1 MNKYEQLIEYIINDQ
16 EDKARELFHSIVVAK
31 SRDIYESLMDETV
44 DQYDQQ
50 GDLVDDVT
58 RDENGGLGEADD
70 EFGGEMDAD
79 DGMDDDMGGE
89 EDFGDEGGDDEFGGE
104 DEFGGDDLGDDMG
117 GDEGGGD
124 LSDKFQDIKSAI
136 EDLEA
141 EFQAIMGGGDEGMDG
156 EMGDGEI
163 EGGDEMAADD
173 AGEEFGGAPEEV
185 GAEEE
190 APMGESA
197 NPFAKKSGSGKADS
211 GSGKSGSGAA
221 KSGSG
226 KAASGSGKA
235 GSGNPFAKK
244 GSGSGKNESKKSAAE
259 LMREYVEKIS
269 DGHGP
274 EKHGEAEGNEV
285 GSDRKSFP
293 VNKATPVAGK
303 NDMGGTTANILSGK
317 GNDTSERDGQTSKS
331 KAGGFMKAPVAIPGS
346 ERNVNKVGGNKGA
359 QDFYKTKAKAKD
371 AEGSTTKDSVPVKKD
386 SLGYPSK

>member
-16 EDKARELFHSIVVAK
+16 EDKARELFHNIVVAK

-50 GDLVDDVT
+50 GDLVDDVM
-58 RDENGGLGEADD
+58 RDETMEADEEFDAPEGD
-70 EFGGEMDAD
+70 EFGDDEADEEFDAP
-79 DGMDDDMGGE
+79 E
-89 EDFGDEGGDDEFGGE
+89 GDEFGDDEADEEFDAPEG
-104 DEFGGDDLGDDMG
+104 DEFGGDDAA
-117 GDEGGGD
+117 EGGD
-124 LSDKFQDIKSAI
+124 LTDKFQDIKSAI

-141 EFQAIMGGGDEGMDG
+141 EFQAIMGGGDDMSAD
-156 EMGDGEI
+156 MGDGEI

-173 AGEEFGGAPEEV
+173 AGDEFGGAPEEV

-190 APMGESA
+190 LPMEGA
-197 NPFAKKSGSGKADS
+197 NPFAKKSGSGKAAS
-211 GSGKSGSGAA
+211 GSG

-226 KAASGSGKA
+226 KAASGSGKS

-244 GSGSGKNESKKSAAE
+244 GSGSGAKTESKKSAAE

-274 EKHGEAEGNEV
+274 EKAGEAEGNEV

-293 VNKATPVAGK
+293 VNKTTPVAGK
-303 NDMGGTTANILSGK
+303 NDMGGTAANILSGK
-317 GNDTSERDGQTSKS
+317 GNDTSDKDGQTSKA

-359 QDFYKTKAKAKD
+359 EDFYKTKAKAKS
-371 AEGSTTKDSVPVKKD
+371 AEGSTTDGSVPVSKN
-386 SLGYPSK
+386 SLGYPGK

>member
-58 RDENGGLGEADD
+58 KDETMEADD
-70 EFGGEMDAD
+70 EFDAPVDDAD
-79 DGMDDDMGGE
+79 G
-89 EDFGDEGGDDEFGGE
+89 FGADDEMGGE
-104 DEFGGDDLGDDMG
+104 DEFGGDEEGMDDMGGDDLGDDLGGDDMG
-117 GDEGGGD
+117 GEGD
-124 LSDKFQDIKSAI
+124 LADKFQDIKSAI

-141 EFQAIMGGGDEGMDG
+141 EFNAIMGGEEGGVDAG

-173 AGEEFGGAPEEV
+173 AGEDFGGAPAEV

-190 APMGESA
+190 PMGESA
-197 NPFAKKSGSGKADS
+197 NPF
-211 GSGKSGSGAA
+211 A

-226 KAASGSGKA
+226 KAASGSGK
-235 GSGNPFAKK
+235 GK
-244 GSGSGKNESKKSAAE
+244 SGSGKAASGSGKSGSGKSGSGKKPFESKSAAE
-259 LMREYVEKIS
+259 MMREYVEKIS

-285 GSDRKSFP
+285 GSDRKKFP
-293 VNKATPVAGK
+293 VNKTTPVAGK

-317 GNDTSERDGQTSKS
+317 GNDTSEKDGQTSKA
-331 KAGGFMKAPVAIPGS
+331 KAGGFMKAPTTIPGAD
-346 ERNVNKVGGNKGA
+346 RNVNKVGGNAGA
-359 QDFYKTKAKAKD
+359 QQFFKTKEKAKE

-386 SLGYPSK
+386 SLGYPNK

>member
-50 GDLVDDVT
+50 GGLVDDVT

-79 DGMDDDMGGE
+79 DGMGDDMGGE
-89 EDFGDEGGDDEFGGE
+89 EEFGDEMGDDEMG

-117 GDEGGGD
+117 GDDMGGEGD

-136 EDLEA
+136 DSLEA
-141 EFQAIMGGGDEGMDG
+141 EFQAIMGGGDEMDA

-173 AGEEFGGAPEEV
+173 AGEDFGGAPEEI

-190 APMGESA
+190 EPMGESA
-197 NPFAKKSGSGKADS
+197 NPFAKKSGSGKAAS
-211 GSGKSGSGAA
+211 GSGKSGSG

-244 GSGSGKNESKKSAAE
+244 GSGSGKNESRSAAE

-293 VNKATPVAGK
+293 VNKTTPVAGK
-303 NDMGGTTANILSGK
+303 NDMGGTASNILSGK
-317 GNDTSERDGQTSKS
+317 GNDTSEKDGQTSKA
-331 KAGGFMKAPVAIPGS
+331 KAGGFVKAPTSIPGS
-346 ERNVNKVGGNKGA
+346 ERNVNKVGGNAGA
-359 QDFYKTKAKAKD
+359 QQFFKTKAKAKD
-371 AEGSTTKDSVPVKKD
+371 SEGSTTKDSVPVSKD
-386 SLGYPSK
+386 SLGYAKK

>member
-1 MNKYEQLIEYIINDQ
+1 
-16 EDKARELFHSIVVAK
+16 
-31 SRDIYESLMDETV
+31 
-44 DQYDQQ
+44 
-50 GDLVDDVT
+50 
-58 RDENGGLGEADD
+58 
-70 EFGGEMDAD
+70 
-79 DGMDDDMGGE
+79 
-89 EDFGDEGGDDEFGGE
+89 
-104 DEFGGDDLGDDMG
+104 MG
-117 GDEGGGD
+117 GDESMGD
-124 LSDKFQDIKSAI
+124 
-136 EDLEA
+136 
-141 EFQAIMGGGDEGMDG
+141 

-197 NPFAKKSGSGKADS
+197 NPFAKSGSGKAS
-211 GSGKSGSGAA
+211 GSGKKASGSGKAA
-221 KSGSG
+221 SGSG

-244 GSGSGKNESKKSAAE
+244 GSGSGAKTESKKSAAE

-293 VNKATPVAGK
+293 VNKTTPVAGK
-303 NDMGGTTANILSGK
+303 NDMGGTAANILSGK
-317 GNDTSERDGQTSKS
+317 GNDTSDKDGQTSKA

-346 ERNVNKVGGNKGA
+346 ERNVNKVGGNAGA
-359 QDFYKTKAKAKD
+359 QDFYKTKAKAKS
-371 AEGSTTKDSVPVKKD
+371 AEGSTTDGSVPVKKD
-386 SLGYPSK
+386 SLGYPGK

>member
-70 EFGGEMDAD
+70 EFGGEMD
-79 DGMDDDMGGE
+79 GDM
-89 EDFGDEGGDDEFGGE
+89 GDDEFGGDDE
-104 DEFGGDDLGDDMG
+104 GMDDMGGDEMGDEFGGDDLGDDLGGDDMG
-117 GDEGGGD
+117 GEGD
-124 LSDKFQDIKSAI
+124 MSAKFQDIKSAI
-136 EDLEA
+136 DDLEA
-141 EFQAIMGGGDEGMDG
+141 EFASIMGGDEGVADD

-173 AGEEFGGAPEEV
+173 AGEDFGGAPEEV

-190 APMGESA
+190 EPMGESA
-197 NPFAKKSGSGKADS
+197 NPFAKS
-211 GSGKSGSGAA
+211 GSGKSGSGKASGSGKKA
-221 KSGSG
+221 SGSG

-244 GSGSGKNESKKSAAE
+244 GSGSGAKTESRKSAAE

-293 VNKATPVAGK
+293 VNKTTPVAGK
-303 NDMGGTTANILSGK
+303 NDMGGTASNILSGK
-317 GNDTSERDGQTSKS
+317 GNDTSDKDGQTSKA

-346 ERNVNKVGGNKGA
+346 ERNVNKVGGNAGA
-359 QDFYKTKAKAKD
+359 QQFFKTKEKAKE
-371 AEGSTTKDSVPVKKD
+371 AEGSTTKDSVPVSKD
-386 SLGYPSK
+386 SLGYAKK